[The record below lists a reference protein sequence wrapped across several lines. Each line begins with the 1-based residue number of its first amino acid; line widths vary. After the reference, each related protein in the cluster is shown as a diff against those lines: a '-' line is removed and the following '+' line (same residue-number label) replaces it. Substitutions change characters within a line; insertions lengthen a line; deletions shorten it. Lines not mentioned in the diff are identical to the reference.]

1 MSGVLE
7 RAIVQLSPWSKV
19 TCLAFDVATAGAA
32 EDSRIA
38 IDSREVGSAVPAD
51 RFGAHAISVV
61 SKPGSPRIS
70 RMIRMGKAAGG
81 TS

>member
-51 RFGAHAISVV
+51 RFEAYAFSEFPNRFHHGFH
-61 SKPGSPRIS
+61 G
-70 RMIRMGKAAGG
+70 
-81 TS
+81 